1 MKWDYYKELY
11 FRPFPHKKKYV
22 IKTKQASKREP
33 DANLRV
39 EDEEV
44 AP

>member
-1 MKWDYYKELY
+1 MKWDYYKELH
-11 FRPFPHKKKYV
+11 FWPFSHKKNMLLKQN
-22 IKTKQASKREP
+22 KQANENQMPK
-33 DANLRV
+33 LWV